1 MHGRCRK
8 GTREL
13 GGFRF
18 SFAVFEVLLT
28 VLAKPR
34 VLELLALPHTLHTSL
49 NREINERVNFAAKGT
64 TQRYGPSYFFVFL
77 FGF

>member
-18 SFAVFEVLLT
+18 SFAVFEVLLA
-28 VLAKPR
+28 VLDEPR
-34 VLELLALPHTLHTSL
+34 VLELLALPHTLQAPLS
-49 NREINERVNFAAKGT
+49 REMNEHVIFAAKGT